1 MNLNH
6 KIEEY
11 QPDDSHTYLH
21 FLKFI
26 KPTNA
31 TTQFYPDKKLSTKKY
46 LGQLWIILLSSLQ
59 VSVIILIEKDKE
71 KKLCCHRLRVKV
83 TPL

>member
-1 MNLNH
+1 MQQL
-6 KIEEY
+6 
-11 QPDDSHTYLH
+11 S
-21 FLKFI
+21 FI
-26 KPTNA
+26 LTRNSPQKNN
-31 TTQFYPDKKLSTKKY
+31 

-71 KKLCCHRLRVKV
+71 KKLFCHRLRVKV

>member
-1 MNLNH
+1 MQQL
-6 KIEEY
+6 
-11 QPDDSHTYLH
+11 S
-21 FLKFI
+21 FI
-26 KPTNA
+26 LTRKSP
-31 TTQFYPDKKLSTKKY
+31 QKKN

-71 KKLCCHRLRVKV
+71 KKLCCNRLRVKV